1 MRHRWECN
9 HCFSPRPLVQVS
21 LCLFARATK
30 RCKRT
35 RAASHDESGAASPH
49 DGRSVAGT
57 TCVCRCVQSRE
68 ARRRCDEADNCDGGR
83 RGGTRREADERASSH
98 VVRIVSASETSSQPR
113 RTHVDGKGA
122 TMEAHRC
129 GGGARGWCIPRQT
142 SIARGMVQPIEART
156 RPDAPTAPK
165 NIGGRRNEPSAVAF
179 DAEAC
184 AEQQHRPHDG
194 NGHT

>member
-142 SIARGMVQPIEART
+142 SIARGMVQTIEART
-156 RPDAPTAPK
+156 RPDAPTAPLL
-165 NIGGRRNEPSAVAF
+165 IGTRRNEPSAIAF
-179 DAEAC
+179 DAGAC
-184 AEQQHRPHDG
+184 AEHQH
-194 NGHT
+194 